1 MRVRRILVV
10 LLLLALA
17 VPAPAVPLLP
27 AEFWGSVSFGGSP
40 APAGTVITA
49 RINGSDCGSLTLTT
63 AGIYGG
69 EGLFDE
75 RLIVGGEE
83 GDAGNTIVFSVDR
96 FRAGEA
102 VYAPGNSTRLDLV
115 TTGFGGGFDGV
126 KGDFDGNGE
135 VDIGDVSRVA
145 YMVVGKAAASPAAD
159 FNENGAVDIGDA
171 AKIAYYYV
179 GMVPA
184 L

>member
-10 LLLLALA
+10 LLLVGLAGA
-17 VPAPAVPLLP
+17 ASAVPLLP
-27 AEFWGSVSFGGSP
+27 AEFWGTVSVGESP
-40 APAGTVITA
+40 APAGTIITA
-49 RINGSDCGSLTLTT
+49 RIDGRDCGEFTTT
-63 AGIYGG
+63 AARVYGG
-69 EGLFDE
+69 ETLFDE
-75 RLIVGGEE
+75 RLIVSGGE
-83 GDAGNTIVFSVDR
+83 GDAGKTITFLVGGAA
-96 FRAGEA
+96 AGTA
-102 VYAPGNSTRLDLV
+102 VYAPGTSTHLDLM
-115 TTGFGGGFDGV
+115 TAGV
-126 KGDFDGNGE
+126 KGDFDGDGE
-135 VDIGDVSRVA
+135 VDIGDVAHVA